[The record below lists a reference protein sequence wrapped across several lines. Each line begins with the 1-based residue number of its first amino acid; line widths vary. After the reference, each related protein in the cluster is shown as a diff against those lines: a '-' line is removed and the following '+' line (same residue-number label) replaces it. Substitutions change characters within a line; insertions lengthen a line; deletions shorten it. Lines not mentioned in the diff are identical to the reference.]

1 MTRGQYDRTL
11 SQAERWARQ
20 RADVLDAVALC
31 APDRRTASVTA
42 ACRRARVGRNT
53 FYAHFRDF
61 AQARRVAEER
71 GENELGLA
79 VRRALAD
86 RNTPRALL
94 TGLCSAWI
102 QTLASDPRARLLL
115 AEPEDETARTRF
127 AVVIEPMLA
136 EVVERARRDG
146 ALSKSADGFR
156 LTAATGALEEIAQ
169 RAAPDTVESATDAAV
184 DALLRIF
191 R

>member
-1 MTRGQYDRTL
+1 MQKHHVAHRARCVP
-11 SQAERWARQ
+11 SQAGGHP
-20 RADVLDAVALC
+20 VVAI
-31 APDRRTASVTA
+31 APLLHLLEHED
-42 ACRRARVGRNT
+42 
-53 FYAHFRDF
+53 
-61 AQARRVAEER
+61 
-71 GENELGLA
+71 
-79 VRRALAD
+79 RRALAD

-156 LTAATGALEEIAQ
+156 LTAATGALEEIAR